1 MTRSV
6 WCRRLHAPQ
15 QPRNRDT
22 EPERSGPGFQYPFLF
37 LSFFFLSL
45 FYLPFFISRST
56 DKWIMNLRI
65 YIYIYYQ
72 INIFEYIIYLYIIE
86 H

>member
-1 MTRSV
+1 MQEAARPAAAKKQRHRGREEWASS
-6 WCRRLHAPQ
+6 
-15 QPRNRDT
+15 NI
-22 EPERSGPGFQYPFLF
+22 PFF
-37 LSFFFLSL
+37 FFPCFFLSL

-72 INIFEYIIYLYIIE
+72 IDIFEYIINLYVIE

>member
-1 MTRSV
+1 MQEAARPAAAKKQRHRAREEWARVPIS
-6 WCRRLHAPQ
+6 
-15 QPRNRDT
+15 
-22 EPERSGPGFQYPFLF
+22 
-37 LSFFFLSL
+37 LSFSFPVSFFLSL

-72 INIFEYIIYLYIIE
+72 IDIFEYIIYLYIIE